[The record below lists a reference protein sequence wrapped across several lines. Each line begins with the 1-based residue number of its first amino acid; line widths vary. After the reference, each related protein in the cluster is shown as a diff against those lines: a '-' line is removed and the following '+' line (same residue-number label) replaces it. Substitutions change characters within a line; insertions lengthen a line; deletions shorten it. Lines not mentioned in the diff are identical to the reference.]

1 MYQAV
6 EVSHFLV
13 SQTLQ
18 YGETAVDATAGNGHD
33 TLKLARLVGQ
43 KGRVYAF
50 DIQQNAVDKTA
61 CLLVDNGM
69 RSRVELIR
77 DGHEKMEQ
85 YVESGVGA
93 VMFNLGYLP
102 GGDHELIT
110 SPSTTVTAVY
120 KALDILRRGGV
131 ITIVSYTSH
140 EGGGKERDALLG
152 ELTHLS
158 QREYQVVHYAFVNQI
173 NNPPELF
180 AVEKL

>member
-6 EVSHFLV
+6 EFSHFLV
-13 SQTLQ
+13 SNTLQ
-18 YGETAVDATAGNGHD
+18 NGDIAVDATAGNGND
-33 TLKLARLVGQ
+33 TLKLARLVG
-43 KGRVYAF
+43 KTGSVYAF
-50 DIQQNAVDKTA
+50 DIQQGALDNTA
-61 CLLVDNGM
+61 RLLVDNEM

-77 DGHEKMEQ
+77 DGHEKMDQ

-102 GGDHELIT
+102 GGDHGLIT
-110 SPSTTVTAVY
+110 SPGTTVAAVY

-131 ITIVSYTSH
+131 ITIVCYTGH
-140 EGGGKERDALLG
+140 EGGGEERDALLG
-152 ELTHLS
+152 ELAHLS
-158 QREYQVVHYAFVNQI
+158 QSEYQVVHYAFVNQI